1 MTATPT
7 SVVPTAVGSRGA
19 GRAGG
24 GRDRRRLSAFKV
36 LSLLP
41 LILVLVLLVGF
52 PIGQMVW
59 MSFGDVR
66 LSAGDL
72 VWEFAGLANYQRML
86 EDETFR
92 VSLWNSLVFIF
103 FTVLITVVLGVAL
116 ALAADRLV
124 RGQRLI
130 QNVLLWPAIVA
141 PVVISVAWLLI
152 LSPQVGLLNKILTSV
167 GASPQTWLGEPVG
180 AMASVIVVDV
190 WHWTPIVFL
199 LIYTA
204 LRSLDSSVLEAA
216 SIDGASYLATVRYIV
231 LPLLTPAIL
240 GAVAIRVLMGVKVF
254 DEMYLLTFGGPGTA
268 TTVISIYLRSVFFE
282 SFQYGFGSA
291 LSVTVVV
298 LVLVTLLAVLLVRRV
313 VRGVRHA

>member
-72 VWEFAGLANYQRML
+72 VWDFTGLANYQRML

-216 SIDGASYLATVRYIV
+216 SIDGASYLATVRHIV

>member
-1 MTATPT
+1 MTTTPAPVVATATG
-7 SVVPTAVGSRGA
+7 ARGA
-19 GRAGG
+19 ARAP
-24 GRDRRRLSAFKV
+24 DRRRPHNLSAFKI

-41 LILVLVLLVGF
+41 LVLVLVLLVAF
-52 PIGQMVW
+52 PIGQMIW

-66 LSAGDL
+66 LAAGDM
-72 VWEFAGLANYQRML
+72 VWDFAGLANYERML
-86 EDETFR
+86 GDETFR

-103 FTVLITVVLGVAL
+103 FTVVISVVLGIAL

-124 RGQRLI
+124 RGQKLV
-130 QNVLLWPAIVA
+130 QNVLLWPAILA

-152 LSPQVGLLNKILTSV
+152 LSPQVGLLNKILRSV
-167 GASPQTWLGEPVG
+167 GASPQTWLGEPFG
-180 AMASVIVVDV
+180 AMASVIAVDV

-216 SIDGASYLATVRYIV
+216 SIDGANYVATVRYIV
-231 LPLLTPAIL
+231 LPLLAPAIL

-298 LVLVTLLAVLLVRRV
+298 LVLLAALVVLGVRRL
-313 VRGVRHA
+313 VRGVRRA

>member
-19 GRAGG
+19 GRAVG

-72 VWEFAGLANYQRML
+72 VWDFAGLANYERML

-298 LVLVTLLAVLLVRRV
+298 LVLVTLLAVLLVRHV

>member
-1 MTATPT
+1 MTTTPAP
-7 SVVPTAVGSRGA
+7 VVPTVTGA
-19 GRAGG
+19 RTALRAPG
-24 GRDRRRLSAFKV
+24 GRNPRRTSPFKV

-41 LILVLVLLVGF
+41 LLLVLVMLVAF
-52 PIGQMVW
+52 PIGQMIW
-59 MSFGDVR
+59 MSFGNVR
-66 LSAGDL
+66 LTAGEL
-72 VWEFAGLANYQRML
+72 IWESAGLANYERML
-86 EDETFR
+86 GDETFR
-92 VSLWNSLVFIF
+92 ISLWNSLVFIF
-103 FTVLITVVLGVAL
+103 FTVVITVVLGIAL

-124 RGQRLI
+124 RGQKLV

-152 LSPQVGLLNKILTSV
+152 LSPQVGLVNKILRSL
-167 GASPQTWLGEPVG
+167 GASPQSWLGDPFG
-180 AMASVIVVDV
+180 AMASVVVIDV

-204 LRSLDSSVLEAA
+204 LRSLDPSVLEAA
-216 SIDGASYLATVRYIV
+216 RIDGANYVATVRYIV

-298 LVLVTLLAVLLVRRV
+298 LVLVALLVALAVRSLI
-313 VRGVRHA
+313 RGVRRA

>member
-72 VWEFAGLANYQRML
+72 VWDFTGLANYQRML

-231 LPLLTPAIL
+231 LPLLTTAIL

>member
-7 SVVPTAVGSRGA
+7 SVVPAPVGSRGA

-24 GRDRRRLSAFKV
+24 GRDRRRFSAFKV

-298 LVLVTLLAVLLVRRV
+298 LVLVTLLAVLLVRHV

>member
-72 VWEFAGLANYQRML
+72 VWDFTGLANYQRML